1 MANFIDTSTGK
12 DASQLHLTANPH
24 HYVTV
29 IDGSRK
35 GFLLGPYTNEADA
48 IANIKRGKDLAIE
61 HNHDAVWYSFGH
73 ASSTRIINTVF
84 GN

>member
-12 DASQLHLTANPH
+12 DPSQLHLSDKPY

-35 GFLLGPYTNEADA
+35 GFLLGPYTCEADA
-48 IANIKRGKDLAIE
+48 IANIKRGKDMAIE
-61 HNHDAVWYSFGH
+61 NQRDAIWYAYGH
-73 ASSTRIINTVF
+73 AASSAQIKSVF
-84 GN
+84 GA